1 MPHRLDPLLDPE
13 SIVIVGASTSG
24 GMGSRLIKNLQHGGF
39 KGKLFGLHPK
49 NKEAFGVPCY
59 PDFKSLPEKVDHAIF
74 AVSDQRIEGLIDAA
88 IEADV
93 KAMSIMSMLFIDDD
107 KEPYL
112 KDRIQLKLKDADIL
126 LCGANGMG
134 FFHIEKGVW
143 VNGYYTRPNHE
154 PGGICIIS
162 QSGSGLAG
170 IIDCEERINLNLSV
184 SSGSELTV
192 GAEDYLDYVL
202 HQQSTKAVGMFLET
216 IRKPDQMIQAFQLAK
231 ERKIPIVVL
240 KTGRTEQSAELT
252 VSHSGGL
259 AGVDDYY
266 DALFEKY
273 GIQRVADM
281 DELATTLIMFDQPH
295 TLATGNM
302 VSIHDS
308 GGERQLMIDIAD
320 QQGVEFA
327 ELEDGTTQKL
337 KEILE
342 PGLPAVNPLD
352 AWGKGLED
360 ADQIMADCITEMLD
374 DPNASMAAIVM
385 DRGPLGLIH
394 EEYIDYYMKQAN
406 DRTGKP
412 VFLVTNRQGT
422 GIHPLVVEATKM
434 GMPVLDGIQS
444 FLAGVRCLHQYRDF
458 LSRKDVVDIDL
469 DSDKLKKHQDQLEQN
484 DFVSE
489 ADALN
494 MFFDLGLNANQ
505 SKIIN
510 NEEELLSEA
519 KVIDFPLVLK
529 TAVEDVYH
537 KSELNGVYLNIDSEE
552 KLRLSY
558 EQLQEKHPGKALLA
572 RMIQSEG
579 IEMIVGMTTD
589 QQLGP
594 MVTIGF
600 GGYYAEALNDTVT
613 MMPPFSKQAAKEA
626 LKSLKMKSLFEG
638 YRGSKPVDLDAFA
651 EFASRFSMIALELSN
666 QICEIDLNPVILGS
680 DICIA
685 VDALIS
691 LHQHNN

>member
-13 SIVIVGASTSG
+13 SIVIVGATTSG
-24 GMGSRLIKNLQHGGF
+24 GMGSRIIKNLQHGGF

-74 AVSDQRIEGLIDAA
+74 AVSDQRIESLIDDA

-93 KAMSIMSMLFIDDD
+93 KAMSIMSMLFLDDD
-107 KEPYL
+107 LKPYL
-112 KDRIQLKLKDADIL
+112 KDRIQAKLKAADIL

-143 VNGYYTRPNHE
+143 VNGHYTRPNHE

-162 QSGSGLAG
+162 QSGSGVAG

-192 GAEDYLDYVL
+192 GAEDYLDYIL
-202 HQQSTKAVGMFLET
+202 HQESTTVVGMFLET
-216 IRKPDQMIQAFQLAK
+216 IRKPDQMIQAFQLANK
-231 ERKIPIVVL
+231 KKIPIVVL
-240 KTGRTEQSAELT
+240 KTGRTEQSAALT

-266 DALFEKY
+266 NALFEKY

-281 DELATTLIMFDQPH
+281 DELSTALIMFDQPH
-295 TLATGNM
+295 TLANGNM

-308 GGERQLMIDIAD
+308 GGERQLIIDIAQ
-320 QQGVEFA
+320 QQGVGFA
-327 ELEDGTTQKL
+327 ELEDNTTQKL
-337 KEILE
+337 KEILD
-342 PGLPAVNPLD
+342 PGLPPVNPLD

-458 LSRKDVVDIDL
+458 LNRKDTIDIDL
-469 DSDKLKKHQDQLEQN
+469 DSDKLKKYQEQLEQSN
-484 DFVSE
+484 FVSE

-494 MFFDLGLNANQ
+494 MFLDLGLNANQ
-505 SKIIN
+505 SNIIT
-510 NEEELLSEA
+510 NENELFSEA
-519 KVIDFPLVLK
+519 KTMGFPLVLK
-529 TAVEDVYH
+529 TAVDDVYH
-537 KSELNGVYLNIDSEE
+537 KSELSGVYLNIDSEE
-552 KLRLSY
+552 KLRSAY
-558 EQLQEKHPGKALLA
+558 EELQEKLPGNVLLA
-572 RMIQSEG
+572 RMIESQG

-600 GGYYAEALNDTVT
+600 GGYYAEAMNDTVT
-613 MMPPFSKQAAKEA
+613 LMPPFSKETAKKAVE
-626 LKSLKMKSLFEG
+626 SLKMKTLLEG
-638 YRGSKPVDLDAFA
+638 YRGSKPADLDAFA
-651 EFASRFSMIALELSN
+651 EFASRFSMIAIELNN
-666 QICEIDLNPVILGS
+666 QICEIDLNPVILGN

-691 LHQHNN
+691 LHQRNN

>member
-74 AVSDQRIEGLIDAA
+74 AVSDQRIEGLIDAS
-88 IEADV
+88 IQADV

-107 KEPYL
+107 EEPYL
-112 KDRIQLKLKDADIL
+112 KDRIQAKLKDTDIL

-458 LSRKDVVDIDL
+458 LSREDVIDLNL
-469 DSDKLKKHQDQLEQN
+469 DSDKLKKHQDQLEQS

-519 KVIDFPLVLK
+519 KSMDFPLVLK

>member
-112 KDRIQLKLKDADIL
+112 KDRIQLKLKDAEIL

-458 LSRKDVVDIDL
+458 LSREDVIDLNL
-469 DSDKLKKHQDQLEQN
+469 DSDKLKKHQDQLEQS

-519 KVIDFPLVLK
+519 KSMDFPLVLK

-558 EQLQEKHPGKALLA
+558 EQLQEQHPGKALLA

>member
-93 KAMSIMSMLFIDDD
+93 KAMSIMSMLLIDDD
-107 KEPYL
+107 QEPYL

-162 QSGSGLAG
+162 QSGSGVAG

-458 LSRKDVVDIDL
+458 LSREDVIDLNL
-469 DSDKLKKHQDQLEQN
+469 DSDKLKKHQDQLEQS

-519 KVIDFPLVLK
+519 KSMDFPLVLK

-558 EQLQEKHPGKALLA
+558 EQLQEQHPGKALLA

>member
-112 KDRIQLKLKDADIL
+112 KDRIHLKLKDAEIL

-458 LSRKDVVDIDL
+458 LSREDVIDLNL
-469 DSDKLKKHQDQLEQN
+469 DSDKLKKHQDQLEQSN
-484 DFVSE
+484 FVSE

-519 KVIDFPLVLK
+519 KSMDFPLVLK

>member
-112 KDRIQLKLKDADIL
+112 KDRIQLKLKDAEIL

-202 HQQSTKAVGMFLET
+202 HQQSTKVVGMFLET

-458 LSRKDVVDIDL
+458 LSREDVIDLNL
-469 DSDKLKKHQDQLEQN
+469 DSDKLKKHQDQLEQS

-519 KVIDFPLVLK
+519 KSMDFPLVLK

>member
-112 KDRIQLKLKDADIL
+112 KDRIQLKLKDAEIL

-202 HQQSTKAVGMFLET
+202 QQQSTKAVGMFLET

-458 LSRKDVVDIDL
+458 LSREDVIDLNL
-469 DSDKLKKHQDQLEQN
+469 DSDKLKKHQDQLEQS

-519 KVIDFPLVLK
+519 KSMDFPLVLK
-529 TAVEDVYH
+529 TAVVDVYH

-558 EQLQEKHPGKALLA
+558 EQLQEQHPGKALLA

>member
-112 KDRIQLKLKDADIL
+112 KDRIQLKLKDAEIL

-162 QSGSGLAG
+162 QSGSGVAG

-458 LSRKDVVDIDL
+458 LSREDVIDLNL
-469 DSDKLKKHQDQLEQN
+469 DSDKLKKHQDQLEQS

-494 MFFDLGLNANQ
+494 MFFDLGLNGNQ

-510 NEEELLSEA
+510 NEKELLSEA
-519 KVIDFPLVLK
+519 KSMDFPLVLK

-558 EQLQEKHPGKALLA
+558 EQLQEQHPGKALLA

>member
-88 IEADV
+88 IQADV

-252 VSHSGGL
+252 VSHSGG
-259 AGVDDYY
+259 
-266 DALFEKY
+266 
-273 GIQRVADM
+273 
-281 DELATTLIMFDQPH
+281 
-295 TLATGNM
+295 
-302 VSIHDS
+302 
-308 GGERQLMIDIAD
+308 ERQLMIDIAD

-458 LSRKDVVDIDL
+458 LSREDVIDLNL
-469 DSDKLKKHQDQLEQN
+469 DSDKLKKHQDQLEQS

-519 KVIDFPLVLK
+519 KSMDFPLVLK

-558 EQLQEKHPGKALLA
+558 EQLQEQHPGKALLA